1 MAGAT
6 SGVPLQAGAESL
18 CDPLCGRQAG
28 RASPPDD
35 SEIPYG
41 SPCYYQDG
49 NVLLPQNKKQKL
61 ARENLYGLAV
71 CSGAGLLSSAEQ
83 KALLV
88 PSQRFG
94 ASSRAQPGRF
104 LGVPDAS

>member
-1 MAGAT
+1 M
-6 SGVPLQAGAESL
+6 
-18 CDPLCGRQAG
+18 
-28 RASPPDD
+28 
-35 SEIPYG
+35 
-41 SPCYYQDG
+41 
-49 NVLLPQNKKQKL
+49 L

-71 CSGAGLLSSAEQ
+71 CSGAGLLSLAEQ

-104 LGVPDAS
+104 LGVRDAS

>member
-6 SGVPLQAGAESL
+6 PGVPLQAGAESL

-28 RASPPDD
+28 RASPRDD

-49 NVLLPQNKKQKL
+49 NVLPQNKKQKL

-71 CSGAGLLSSAEQ
+71 CSGAGLLSWAEQ